1 MVVVFGGAF
10 NPPTIAHKEIYFH
23 IKKSIEFSH
32 FIYLPVSNL
41 YTKSSLISNMHR
53 LRMLELLVKELEN
66 ASVSSLELDDTE
78 FLGTYVSLKR
88 IQKKYNEEVAFVIGA
103 DNLNNLHNWK
113 HAKSL
118 LKEFK
123 FIVINRNKLDIL
135 EFIRNNIFLKEYIDN
150 FIILPKFNMNVSST
164 IFRETFDPEYVID
177 SIFEYIMQHNLY

>member
-1 MVVVFGGAF
+1 
-10 NPPTIAHKEIYFH
+10 
-23 IKKSIEFSH
+23 
-32 FIYLPVSNL
+32 
-41 YTKSSLISNMHR
+41 
-53 LRMLELLVKELEN
+53 MLELLVKELDN
-66 ASVSSLELDDTE
+66 ASVSSLELDDSQ

-135 EFIRNNIFLKEYIDN
+135 EFIRNNSFLEEYIDN

-164 IFRETFDPEYVID
+164 IFRETFNPEYW
-177 SIFEYIMQHNLY
+177 